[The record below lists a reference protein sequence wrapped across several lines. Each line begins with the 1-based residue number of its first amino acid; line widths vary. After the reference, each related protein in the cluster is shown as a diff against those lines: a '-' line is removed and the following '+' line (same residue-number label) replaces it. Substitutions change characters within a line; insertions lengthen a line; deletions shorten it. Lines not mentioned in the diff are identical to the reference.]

1 MLNFLKI
8 LLFCFVFINKLTYH
22 FSCQTDIVFLYI
34 KFIGMK
40 PFSDRQLIF
49 LKMYA
54 VISVKLTEISI
65 KK

>member
-1 MLNFLKI
+1 M
-8 LLFCFVFINKLTYH
+8 FINKLTYH